1 MILLDDVVEVFDLT
15 DLDAPL
21 VFGIVAFDRRRAGT
35 AVVDR
40 DLFKRPILPDHLAQ
54 EPQRG
59 FEITL
64 AFGRRST
71 VALALSTAQPRPAG
85 YLRARNC
92 HFNDGA
98 YLMTHRFSVAWS
110 TSTPFSSIISSS

>member
-59 FEITL
+59 FAIPL
-64 AFGRRST
+64 AVGRRST
-71 VALALSTAQPRPAG
+71 VALALSTAQPRPAW
-85 YLRARNC
+85 YLHARNF
-92 HFNDGA
+92 HSSDETN
-98 YLMTHRFSVAWS
+98 LITHQLSVAWS
-110 TSTPFSSIISSS
+110 TSTPCSSIISSS